1 MKKYI
6 FIEHN
11 GNMISTYT
19 QFTFQDLTLPF
30 NAKIIFF
37 TLPRI
42 LNIQLIK
49 HILNLLTVQYTD
61 IESENE
67 PLSDVCPNI
76 RQQRTE
82 T

>member
-30 NAKIIFF
+30 NAKIISI
-37 TLPRI
+37 LPKI
-42 LNIQLIK
+42 LNILLKKHPRTHPVHDIK
-49 HILNLLTVQYTD
+49 LAHRAIH
-61 IESENE
+61 
-67 PLSDVCPNI
+67 
-76 RQQRTE
+76 RH
-82 T
+82 